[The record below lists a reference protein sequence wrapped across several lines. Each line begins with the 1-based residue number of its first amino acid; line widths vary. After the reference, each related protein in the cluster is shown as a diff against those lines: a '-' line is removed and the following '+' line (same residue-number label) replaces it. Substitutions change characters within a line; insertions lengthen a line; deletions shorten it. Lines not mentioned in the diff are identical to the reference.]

1 MAAQRVIFHCDCN
14 SFYASV
20 ELLTRPE
27 LKNVPVAVCGNPQH
41 RHGIILAKNEAAKK
55 YGIQTAET
63 VASARRK
70 CPQLALLSPHHELYR
85 AYSKQ
90 VNAIYA
96 RYTEFVEP
104 FGIDESWLDMT
115 ASWHLFGPS
124 PVAVAHRIRRE
135 VKAQTGLTISVGV
148 SFTKAFAK
156 LGSDYKKP
164 DAVTEFSLENY
175 RQLVWPLPVEAL
187 LYVGHSARQ
196 TLGKLGITTIGQL
209 AAASPQVLEAALG
222 KLGMELWGF
231 ARGEEGS
238 PVRSMYEKREV
249 KSVGNGLT
257 FPRDLTTLA
266 DARAGLVALS
276 DEVAS
281 RLRAHGLYAG
291 AVQITVKDA
300 GFKTITRQAQLATP
314 TPPRQGHCRSRF
326 DAFAAELA
334 FSRTHPHADRDGPE
348 RFAQRRGPAFA
359 VRTGGRPG
367 GCAAGKPRKK
377 PGFHPGKI
385 WQKRHCLC
393 QRAARRHGPWR
404 LENKREAKK
413 RRMRDMV
420 THIVLWNLKD
430 KTQKA
435 SRAQQGGEMKRR
447 RKRWWALC
455 PGFPAPRWAWASTDL
470 TWALCA
476 RWTAAKRW
484 TPISATPRTWQ

>member
-70 CPQLALLSPHHELYR
+70 CPQLALLPPHHELYR

-238 PVRSMYEKREV
+238 LVRSMYEKREV

-314 TPPRQGHCRSRF
+314 THLAK
-326 DAFAAELA
+326 DIAA
-334 FSRTHPHADRDGPE
+334 
-348 RFAQRRGPAFA
+348 
-359 VRTGGRPG
+359 
-367 GCAAGKPRKK
+367 AALTLL
-377 PGFHPGKI
+377 
-385 WQKRHCLC
+385 Q
-393 QRAARRHGPWR
+393 QNWR
-404 LENKREAKK
+404 
-413 RRMRDMV
+413 
-420 THIVLWNLKD
+420 
-430 KTQKA
+430 
-435 SRAQQGGEMKRR
+435 
-447 RKRWWALC
+447 
-455 PGFPAPRWAWASTDL
+455 FPAPIRMLTVTALNVSHSAAAQLSLFAPEAGQEDVRRENLEKSLDSIRGKFGKSAIASAS
-470 TWALCA
+470 ALRA
-476 RWTAAKRW
+476 DMGLGGLKIKENRKKGE
-484 TPISATPRTWQ
+484 

>member
-1 MAAQRVIFHCDCN
+1 MGRHILHVDMNA
-14 SFYASV
+14 FYASV
-20 ELLTRPE
+20 ECQRRPE
-27 LKNVPVAVCGNPQH
+27 LRQKPVAVCGDPEA
-41 RHGIILAKNEAAKK
+41 RHGIVLTANYVAKPRGVKTGMAIWQAKQLCPDLVVLPADMREYIRFSKMAREIYEK
-55 YGIQTAET
+55 YTDQI
-63 VASARRK
+63 
-70 CPQLALLSPHHELYR
+70 
-85 AYSKQ
+85 
-90 VNAIYA
+90 
-96 RYTEFVEP
+96 EP
-104 FGIDESWLDMT
+104 FGLDESWLDVTGSVGLFGSAVSIAEEISERIKFELGIT
-115 ASWHLFGPS
+115 AS
-124 PVAVAHRIRRE
+124 I
-135 VKAQTGLTISVGV
+135 GV
-148 SFTKAFAK
+148 SDNKITAK

-314 TPPRQGHCRSRF
+314 THLAK
-326 DAFAAELA
+326 DIAA
-334 FSRTHPHADRDGPE
+334 
-348 RFAQRRGPAFA
+348 
-359 VRTGGRPG
+359 
-367 GCAAGKPRKK
+367 AALTLL
-377 PGFHPGKI
+377 
-385 WQKRHCLC
+385 Q
-393 QRAARRHGPWR
+393 QNWR
-404 LENKREAKK
+404 
-413 RRMRDMV
+413 
-420 THIVLWNLKD
+420 
-430 KTQKA
+430 
-435 SRAQQGGEMKRR
+435 
-447 RKRWWALC
+447 
-455 PGFPAPRWAWASTDL
+455 FPAPIRMLTVTALNVSHSAAAQLSLFAPEAGQEDVRRENLEKSLDSIRGKFGKSAIASAS
-470 TWALCA
+470 ALRA
-476 RWTAAKRW
+476 DMGLGGLKIKEKRKKGE
-484 TPISATPRTWQ
+484 

>member
-70 CPQLALLSPHHELYR
+70 CPQLALLPPHHELYR

-164 DAVTEFSLENY
+164 DAVTEFSPENY
-175 RQLVWPLPVEAL
+175 RQLVWPLPVDAL

-196 TLGKLGITTIGQL
+196 TLGKLGI
-209 AAASPQVLEAALG
+209 
-222 KLGMELWGF
+222 ELWGF

-314 TPPRQGHCRSRF
+314 THLAK
-326 DAFAAELA
+326 DIAA
-334 FSRTHPHADRDGPE
+334 
-348 RFAQRRGPAFA
+348 
-359 VRTGGRPG
+359 
-367 GCAAGKPRKK
+367 AALTLL
-377 PGFHPGKI
+377 
-385 WQKRHCLC
+385 Q
-393 QRAARRHGPWR
+393 QNWR
-404 LENKREAKK
+404 
-413 RRMRDMV
+413 
-420 THIVLWNLKD
+420 
-430 KTQKA
+430 
-435 SRAQQGGEMKRR
+435 
-447 RKRWWALC
+447 
-455 PGFPAPRWAWASTDL
+455 FPAPIRMLTVTALNVSHSAAAQLSLFAPEAGQEDVRRESLEKSLDSIRGKFGKSAIASASVLRADMGL
-470 TWALCA
+470 GGLKIKEN
-476 RWTAAKRW
+476 RKKGE
-484 TPISATPRTWQ
+484 